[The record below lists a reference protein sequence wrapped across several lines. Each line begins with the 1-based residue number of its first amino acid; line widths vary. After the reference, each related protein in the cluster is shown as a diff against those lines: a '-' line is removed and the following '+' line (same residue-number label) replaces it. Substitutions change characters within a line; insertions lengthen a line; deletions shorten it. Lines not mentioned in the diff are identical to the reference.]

1 MVVNWEKICCRDLD
15 KVELV
20 EVQNILQHASRCL
33 IDFLVIVN
41 KDRHARTLKDTQTD
55 EQEYSIFAI
64 VKPHYIQ
71 CYF

>member
-1 MVVNWEKICCRDLD
+1 M
-15 KVELV
+15 
-20 EVQNILQHASRCL
+20 
-33 IDFLVIVN
+33 

-71 CYF
+71 YDVTFKLVNSRT